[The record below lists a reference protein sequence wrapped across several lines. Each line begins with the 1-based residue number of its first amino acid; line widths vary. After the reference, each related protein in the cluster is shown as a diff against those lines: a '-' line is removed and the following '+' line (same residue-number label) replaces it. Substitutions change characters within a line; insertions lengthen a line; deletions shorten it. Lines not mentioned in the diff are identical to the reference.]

1 MPADRKQE
9 ILDAALRGFAEKG
22 LAGTTVD
29 EVRRRSGASVGSIYH
44 HFGDKEGIA
53 AALYVAALEDYQ
65 RGLQELLAEDSDPEP
80 TIKALVR
87 YHLRWVAADRDRAL
101 FLLSGAPPRAA
112 EGIAEV
118 NRQALR
124 VTSRWLARHVRAGRL
139 RDVPFDLFFSV
150 LIGPAQEF
158 TRYWLKGR
166 MRTSIRVAERE
177 LGAAAWRALAP

>member
-1 MPADRKQE
+1 MSDSSH
-9 ILDAALRGFAEKG
+9 
-22 LAGTTVD
+22 T
-29 EVRRRSGASVGSIYH
+29 SVGSIYH

-65 RGLQELLAEDSDPEP
+65 RGLQQLLAEGSDPEP

-112 EGIAEV
+112 AGIADV
-118 NRQALR
+118 NRDALR
-124 VTSRWLARHVRAGRL
+124 VTSRWLAGHVRAGRL
-139 RDVPFDLFFSV
+139 QDVPFDLFFSV

-158 TRYWLKGR
+158 SRHWLKGR
-166 MRTSIRVAERE
+166 THTSMRVAERD